1 MFFSVLER
9 GLICLLLLTLVACD
23 EEQLRQCKEDGIRDV
38 DECLAR
44 DLDVES
50 NAASDENGDAES
62 PVDEVP
68 ADEVSGTV
76 TLSGHVTYTSYLPTS
91 AGLDYRSPTEKPI
104 RGAVVEL
111 WDENGRVLDSG
122 RTSSAGDYSLSAP
135 SQTRVSVVVKAA
147 LGAPDSP
154 DTKIVD
160 NTEQGALYALT
171 KEIVT
176 ERRHLSLNFN
186 ANSGWDGESYSR
198 TRAAAPFAILD
209 TIYQAQQLVKEVDA
223 SVAFPLLLVNWSKEN
238 NPAPGDVSVGDISSS
253 YYSAQK
259 VQLFILGAENLDTDE
274 YDSHVIAHEWGHYF
288 LDQFSRSDSLGGS
301 HGAGDKLDLTVA
313 FSEGF
318 SNAFSAMVMADS
330 HYIDTSSRQQ
340 SRMAV
345 GFDVDEN
352 YTGLNGFY
360 SEDSVQEVIYDLY
373 DSDLLDDD
381 DELSLGFAPIYDA
394 LLGGHKNTR
403 AFTTV
408 FSFLH
413 YLKLENPQY
422 NEAISNLARAE
433 YIHSG
438 DEYEGADWR
447 LYTNVSLDGLPVIDD
462 SLGDNLEVRRGNAFG
477 ARELFKSEAARTN
490 CYTFTVNP
498 VLGGNLAFNL
508 PRLWSLPF
516 MQYAGTINNTSSGQ
530 ESFSVYLE
538 EGEVISFAVATSGDD
553 TVFSINATASDSPL
567 MCE

>member
-1 MFFSVLER
+1 MFFSVLVR

-23 EEQLRQCKEDGIRDV
+23 EEQLRQCKDDGIRDV

-50 NAASDENGDAES
+50 NAASTEDDDAES
-62 PVDEVP
+62 PIDEVP

-76 TLSGHVTYTSYLPTS
+76 TLSGRVTYTSYLPTS
-91 AGLDYRSPTEKPI
+91 AGLNYGAPTEKPI

-111 WDENGRVLDSG
+111 WDEDGGVLDSG

-147 LGAPDSP
+147 LGAPDSL

-160 NTEQGALYALT
+160 NTEQGALYVLT
-171 KEIVT
+171 REIVT
-176 ERRHLSLNFN
+176 ERQHLSLNFN
-186 ANSGWDGESYSR
+186 ASSGWDGESYSR

-209 TIYQAQQLVKEVDA
+209 TIYQAQQLVREVDA
-223 SVAFPLLLVNWSKEN
+223 NVVFPLLLVNWSKNN
-238 NPAPGDVSVGDISSS
+238 NPVLGDASVGDISTS

-259 VQLFILGAENLDTDE
+259 VQLFVLGAENLDTDE

-288 LDQFSRSDSLGGS
+288 SDQFSRSDSLGGA
-301 HGAGDKLDLTVA
+301 HGSGEKLDLTVA

-318 SNAFSAMVMADS
+318 SNAFSAMIMADT
-330 HYIDTSSRQQ
+330 HYIDTSFNKQ

-352 YTGLNGFY
+352 YIDLNGFY

-373 DSDLLDDD
+373 DSDPLDD
-381 DELSLGFAPIYDA
+381 DELSLGFAPIYDV
-394 LLGGHKNTR
+394 LVGGHKNTR
-403 AFTTV
+403 AFTSV

-413 YLKLENPQY
+413 YLKLGNPQY
-422 NEAISNLARAE
+422 STAISNLASAE

-438 DEYEGADWR
+438 DEYEELDWR
-447 LYTNVSLDGLPVIDD
+447 LYTNVSLDGGAITYDG
-462 SLGDNLEVRRGNAFG
+462 SGENLEVRRGNGFG
-477 ARELFKSEAARTN
+477 AREFFKSEAARAN

-498 VLGGNLAFNL
+498 LINSNLAFNL
-508 PRLWSLPF
+508 PRLWSLPS
-516 MQYAGTINNTSSGQ
+516 MQYTGTINNTFSGQ

-538 EGEVISFAVATSGDD
+538 EDEVISFAVATSGDD
-553 TVFSINATASDSPL
+553 TVFSINATVSDSPS